1 VSARPYI
8 TCRELIEFIADYLE
22 GALNEIQ
29 VEDFARHLAICVSC
43 RVYLA
48 SYVTTIRAGRAVLRY
63 DDTPSD
69 APEDLVRAILTTRR
83 G

>member
-1 VSARPYI
+1 MSARPYI

-29 VEDFARHLAICVSC
+29 AEDFARHLAICVSC
-43 RVYLA
+43 RAYLVT
-48 SYVTTIRAGRAVLRY
+48 YVTTIRAGKAVLRN
-63 DDTPSD
+63 DETPAD
-69 APEDLVRAILTTRR
+69 APEDLVRAILTSRR